1 MPKPCRV
8 KITVLK
14 RMFNADLVSE
24 YLETDPGYGPCDQ
37 VREGQE
43 FFVESPWSKPQ
54 GMCTWAWADIR
65 NDITLIAS
73 GANPH
78 WIKLPGTVIASCSD
92 CFRPV
97 IFKIERID

>member
-1 MPKPCRV
+1 MAKPCRV

-14 RMFNADLVSE
+14 RMFNDDLVRG
-24 YLETDPGYGPCDQ
+24 YLQTDPGYGRCDQ
-37 VREGQE
+37 VRDGQE
-43 FFVESPWSKPQ
+43 FLLESPWSRPE
-54 GMCTWAWADIR
+54 GMCSWAWADIR
-65 NDITLIAS
+65 NDIVLMAS

-78 WIKLPGTVIASCSD
+78 WIKQPGTVISSCSD